1 MIPANDTPDTAAPD
15 AAPLDAAA
23 EDARRQRAI
32 RSFVRREGRLTDAQ
46 ADALTRLWP
55 RFGLGPYPD
64 GEHVLPLPPTDFTTA
79 FGREAPLSLEI
90 GFGNGERLAQA
101 AQANPDID
109 HIGAEVHRP
118 GVGRLLQEVEQ
129 RGLSNV
135 RVMCADAAEFL
146 RTVAPRGRFAEVVL
160 QFPDPWHK
168 TRHHKR
174 RIVQP
179 DFVATVVEALA
190 PGGRFKLATDWAPYA
205 EHMLAVLSAEPRLRN
220 ASADGRFVPRPP
232 DRPLTRFEN
241 RGLRLGHEVAD
252 LEFIR
257 L

>member
-1 MIPANDTPDTAAPD
+1 LIESEGEFASAKVKD
-15 AAPLDAAA
+15 
-23 EDARRQRAI
+23 ERRQRAI

-46 ADALTRLWP
+46 SDALTRLWP
-55 RFGLGPYPD
+55 RYGLGPMPD
-64 GEHVLPLPPTDFTTA
+64 SEHVLPLPPMDFTQA

-90 GFGNGERLAQA
+90 GFGNGERLAKA
-101 AQANPDID
+101 AAANPGID
-109 HIGAEVHRP
+109 YIGAEVHRP

-129 RGLSNV
+129 AGLTNV

-146 RTVAPRGRFAEVVL
+146 RAGAPAARFAEVVL

-205 EHMLAVLSAEPRLRN
+205 EHMLDVLHAEPRLRN
-220 ASADGRFVPRPP
+220 ASPDGRFVPRPE
-232 DRPLTRFEN
+232 DRPLTRFEL
-241 RGLRLGHEVAD
+241 RGLRLGHDVAD
-252 LEFIR
+252 LEFIKQA
-257 L
+257 

>member
-1 MIPANDTPDTAAPD
+1 MSDLPVLPELDND
-15 AAPLDAAA
+15 
-23 EDARRQRAI
+23 RRARAI
-32 RSFVRREGRLTDAQ
+32 RSFVRREGRITDAQ
-46 ADALTRLWP
+46 ADALERLWP
-55 RFGLGPYPD
+55 QYGLGPMPD
-64 GEHVLPLPPTDFTTA
+64 GEHVHPLPAIDFSEA
-79 FGREAPLSLEI
+79 FGRAAPLSLEI

-101 AQANPDID
+101 AAAHPEIN

-118 GVGRLLQEVEQ
+118 GVGRVLQEVEKL
-129 RGLSNV
+129 GLGNV

-146 RTVAPRGRFAEVVL
+146 RTTAPRGAFCEVVV

-168 TRHHKR
+168 TKHHKR
-174 RIVQP
+174 RIIQP
-179 DFVATVVEALA
+179 AFVATVADALA

-205 EHMLAVLSAEPRLRN
+205 EAMLEAIATEPRLKN
-220 ASADGRFVPRPP
+220 LSPDGRFVPRPE

-257 L
+257 I

>member
-1 MIPANDTPDTAAPD
+1 MSEAAAISGDEAPD
-15 AAPLDAAA
+15 SP
-23 EDARRQRAI
+23 RHPRAI

-46 ADALTRLWP
+46 ADALARLWP
-55 RFGLGPYPD
+55 RYGLGPMPD
-64 GEHVLPLPPTDFTTA
+64 GEHVLPLPPIDFEQA
-79 FGREAPLSLEI
+79 FGRTAPLSLEI

-101 AQANPDID
+101 ASRHPDID
-109 HIGAEVHRP
+109 YIGAEVHRP

-146 RTVAPRGRFAEVVL
+146 RTVAPRARFAEIVL

-179 DFVATVVEALA
+179 AFVASVVEALA
-190 PGGRFKLATDWAPYA
+190 PGGAFRLATDWAPYA
-205 EHMLAVLSAEPRLRN
+205 EHMLAVLGAEPRLRN
-220 ASADGRFVPRPP
+220 ASLDGRFVPRPE

-257 L
+257 V

>member
-1 MIPANDTPDTAAPD
+1 LIAADTTVLTEAVSDD
-15 AAPLDAAA
+15 
-23 EDARRQRAI
+23 RRQRAI

-46 ADALTRLWP
+46 SDALTRLWP
-55 RFGLGPYPD
+55 RYGLGPMPD
-64 GEHVLPLPPTDFTTA
+64 GEYVLPLPATDFSAA

-101 AQANPDID
+101 AALNPEKDF
-109 HIGAEVHRP
+109 IGAEVHRP
-118 GVGRLLQEVEQ
+118 GVGRILQVIEQ
-129 RGLSNV
+129 MGLNNV

-146 RTVAPRGRFAEVVL
+146 RTGAPRGRFAEIVL
-160 QFPDPWHK
+160 LFPDPWHK
-168 TRHHKR
+168 TKHHKR

-179 DFVATVVEALA
+179 TFVANVVDALA
-190 PGGRFKLATDWAPYA
+190 LGGCFRLATDWAQYA
-205 EHMLAVLSAEPRLRN
+205 EHMLAVLNGEPRLRN
-220 ASADGRFVPRPP
+220 VSADGRFVARPD

-252 LEFIR
+252 LEFIK